1 MTTFPEGFLFGTAQS
16 AHQVEGGNVNSDWW
30 AWEHAE
36 GSPCV
41 EPSGDACDFYHRY
54 RDDLALM
61 AELGLNALRFGIEWA
76 RIEPEEGEFSTAALD
91 HYRRVLLSCHEHE
104 IAPLVTFHHFTLPRW
119 LQAKGGFLFDRFPA
133 LFARYCEHA
142 AAALGDLIAYACTI
156 NEPEGLG
163 EGGYILGVNPPGRKG
178 DVAAMWRVAEQVLE
192 AHRLGA
198 AAIRSRAKIPV
209 GVTLALPDLQYE
221 DGALP
226 GERHVELNAQVSE
239 RFFELAR
246 DDDFVGVQ
254 TYTRNRFGP
263 EGPRGPHV
271 DWSQGLPEE
280 TSDTTQLGQEYYPQA
295 LGNTIRRA
303 WQRTGGTPIL
313 VTESGIA
320 TTFDEKRISYTDAAL
335 REVLACLAAGIE
347 VRSYLYWSLL
357 DNFEWSLGYE
367 PKFGMVAV
375 DRGTF
380 ARHPKPSA
388 YWFGA
393 VARAQSLPDA
403 RKSQRV

>member
-1 MTTFPEGFLFGTAQS
+1 MTSFPEGFLFGTAQS

-30 AWEHAE
+30 AWERTE
-36 GSPCV
+36 GTPCV

-54 RDDLALM
+54 RDDIVLM
-61 AELGLNALRFGIEWA
+61 AGLGLNAFRFSIEWA
-76 RIEPEEGEFSTAALD
+76 RIEPEEGEFSRAALD
-91 HYRRVLLSCHEHE
+91 HYRRLLISCREHG
-104 IAPLVTFHHFTLPRW
+104 IAPIVTFHHFTLPRW

-133 LFARYCEHA
+133 LFARYCERA
-142 AAALGDLIAYACTI
+142 ATALGDLIAYACTI

-163 EGGYILGVNPPGRKG
+163 EGGYVLGVNPPGRKG

-192 AHRLGA
+192 GHRLAA
-198 AAIRSRAKIPV
+198 AAIRSRAEIPV

-221 DGALP
+221 DGARP
-226 GERHVELNAQVSE
+226 GERHVELNSQVSE
-239 RFFELAR
+239 RFFEVAR

-271 DWSQGLPEE
+271 EWGKGLPTE
-280 TSDTTQLGQEYYPQA
+280 TADTTQLGQEYYPQA

-303 WQRTGGTPIL
+303 WDSTGGTPIL

-320 TTFDEKRISYTDAAL
+320 TTFDEKRIGYVAAAL
-335 REVLACLAAGIE
+335 REVLACLAAGVE

-393 VARAQSLPDA
+393 VARAQSLPDDG
-403 RKSQRV
+403 K

>member
-1 MTTFPEGFLFGTAQS
+1 MTSFPEGFLFGTAQS

-30 AWEHAE
+30 AWEHTD
-36 GSPCV
+36 GTPCV

-54 RDDLALM
+54 PDDIALM
-61 AELGLNALRFGIEWA
+61 AGLGLNAFRFSIEWA
-76 RIEPEEGEFSTAALD
+76 RIEPEEGEFSRAALD
-91 HYRRVLLSCHEHE
+91 HYRRLLLSCRKHG
-104 IAPLVTFHHFTLPRW
+104 IAPIVTFHHFTLPRW

-133 LFARYCEHA
+133 LFARYCERA
-142 AAALGDLIAYACTI
+142 AGALGDLIAYACTI

-163 EGGYILGVNPPGRKG
+163 EGGYVLGVNPPGRKG

-192 AHRLGA
+192 GHRLGA

-221 DGALP
+221 DGARP
-226 GERHVELNAQVSE
+226 GERHVELNSQVSE

-263 EGPRGPHV
+263 EGPRGPHIE
-271 DWSQGLPEE
+271 WGKGLRRE
-280 TSDTTQLGQEYYPQA
+280 TADTTQLGQEYYPQA

-303 WQRTGGTPIL
+303 WQCTGGTPIL

-320 TTFDEKRISYTDAAL
+320 TTFDEKRIGYVAAAL
-335 REVLACLAAGIE
+335 REVLACLVAGVE

-375 DRGTF
+375 DRASF

-393 VARAQSLPDA
+393 VARAQSLPGDG
-403 RKSQRV
+403 K